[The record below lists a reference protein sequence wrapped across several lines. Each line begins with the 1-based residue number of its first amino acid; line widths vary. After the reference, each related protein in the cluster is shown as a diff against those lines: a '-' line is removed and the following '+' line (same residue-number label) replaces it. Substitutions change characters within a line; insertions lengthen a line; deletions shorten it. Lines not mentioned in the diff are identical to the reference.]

1 MTITVD
7 GETCVTSMTAAVRLG
22 VHPSRLTPWVGRLRA
37 KKFSGLLIPER
48 ELDALVEERKAG
60 KTNARI

>member
-7 GETCVTSMTAAVRLG
+7 GETCISSMEAARRLNL
-22 VHPSRLTPWVGRLRA
+22 HPSRLTRWVERLRA

-48 ELDALVEERKAG
+48 ELDALVEERKAQ
-60 KTNARI
+60 KTNAQI